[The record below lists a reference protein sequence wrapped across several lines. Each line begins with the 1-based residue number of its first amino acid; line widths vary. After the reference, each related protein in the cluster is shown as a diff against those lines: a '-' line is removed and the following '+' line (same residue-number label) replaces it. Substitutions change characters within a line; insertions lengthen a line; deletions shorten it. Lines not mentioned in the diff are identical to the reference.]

1 MDQLTR
7 RCLLAGGV
15 SSLLLNSTVVA
26 SELIGQ
32 VAWFACVRTDSGAFK
47 AVSVSP
53 LGRINFVVDL
63 PGRGHGMAVSPASPI
78 LAVFARRPGRFALI
92 YNFAS
97 GKQLCQLEIPTNRHF
112 SGHGFFSPDGELLYA
127 TENDFY
133 HERGVLGIY
142 SSRADFQR
150 VGEIDSFGIGPHEA
164 ILLRHGNTIAVA
176 NGGIVTHPE
185 LPRAK
190 LNIESMEPTL
200 TFIDI
205 GSGKLLSSV
214 GPPPEWHKLS
224 IRHLAEDINGRV
236 WLACQ
241 YEGAAHDAV
250 PLIGRA
256 VPGKNIDWFRIDRG
270 VYSRLKQYVGSITSF
285 DSGRYMAFSSPVG
298 GLVIACNSTTEDI
311 ITEADCAD
319 VCGLAPDNSEF
330 LATDGSGNLWRGN
343 NLVNHYHWFDWD
355 NHIVRTQ
362 I

>member
-1 MDQLTR
+1 MDELTR
-7 RCLLAGGV
+7 RCLLAGGA
-15 SSLLLNSTVVA
+15 SLLLLNSATVA
-26 SELIGQ
+26 SELIGES
-32 VAWFACVRTDSGAFK
+32 AWLACVRTDKGTFK

-53 LGRINFVVDL
+53 LGRINFIVDL
-63 PGRGHGMAVSPASPI
+63 PGRGHGMAVSPSSSIAV
-78 LAVFARRPGRFALI
+78 VFARRPGRFALI
-92 YNFAS
+92 FDLAS
-97 GKQLCQLEIPTNRHF
+97 GKQLYQLETPTNRHF
-112 SGHGFFSPDGELLYA
+112 SGHGFFSPDGKLLYA

-142 SSRADFQR
+142 SSRSNFQR
-150 VGEIDSFGIGPHEA
+150 VGELDCFGIGPHEA
-164 ILLRHGNTIAVA
+164 ILLRHGNTIAIA
-176 NGGIVTHPE
+176 NGGIVTHPD

-190 LNIESMEPTL
+190 LNIESMESTL

-205 GSGKLLSSV
+205 GSGKLLSSF

-224 IRHLAEDINGRV
+224 IRHLAEDINGRI

-256 VPGKNIDWFRIDRG
+256 VPGKNIDWLTFDRG

-285 DSGRYMAFSSPVG
+285 DRGRYMAFSSPVG
-298 GLVIACNSTTEDI
+298 GRIVACNSVTDDVI
-311 ITEADCAD
+311 IEADCAD

-330 LATDGSGNLWRGN
+330 LATDGFGNLWRGDK
-343 NLVNHYHWFDWD
+343 LVSHHHWFNWD
-355 NHIVRTQ
+355 NHIAKAQ